1 MSHYKVKNNV
11 LAEWN
16 WQNSGGVPESGVS
29 QQLFFPTLKLATA
42 AYDYD
47 ELGGTGPFNLPLTV
61 PIPKGSFI
69 TGIMFDI
76 HTIPTPDTNF

>member
-1 MSHYKVKNNV
+1 MSLLNEIDKIVVECQKVVSPNN
-11 LAEWN
+11 
-16 WQNSGGVPESGVS
+16 S
-29 QQLFFPTLKLATA
+29 FFPTLKLATA